1 MNRSNIVFDIQQG
14 KMSTPTSS
22 LSEKVSR
29 QKRPISFSGMN
40 VKQVKSQLAAQLDDK
55 EKILERIG
63 TSQISR
69 NALIKQ
75 SDDIRKE
82 ISRLNKYDQNEELPL
97 EIQSKLEGLAN
108 EFQYLKSSKV
118 SLGKK
123 NINFVILIK
132 YSK

>member
-1 MNRSNIVFDIQQG
+1 
-14 KMSTPTSS
+14 MSTPTSS

-40 VKQVKSQLAAQLDDK
+40 ANQVKSQLAAQLDDK

-82 ISRLNKYDQNEELPL
+82 ILQLNKFDQDEELPL

-118 SLGKK
+118 SFKR
-123 NINFVILIK
+123 NMFNFFFFVILIK
-132 YSK
+132 

>member
-1 MNRSNIVFDIQQG
+1 
-14 KMSTPTSS
+14 MSTPTTS

-40 VKQVKSQLAAQLDDK
+40 VNQVKSQLAAQLDDK
-55 EKILERIG
+55 ERILERIG

-75 SDDIRKE
+75 TDVIRKE
-82 ISRLNKYDQNEELPL
+82 ILHLNRFDQDKELPT

-118 SLGKK
+118 SKKKK
-123 NINFVILIK
+123 NM
-132 YSK
+132 